1 MRGFPGFVNQK
12 VGGAAPTLPSLPSP
26 AMLPKAPAVA
36 APAMPQMPVLA
47 RPLINLPAPPA
58 TPVVVVPV
66 LRPVTVATVTRNLQA
81 ALGPA
86 APPPA
91 PTTQGFPGF
100 ISRNF
105 NQVSQHQPGTSNSN
119 HLSGLANLFNQG
131 PAAPER
137 RQSRPAPVRPATP
150 PAASPAAA
158 PTPTAPAKPAVT
170 IPVAVKKPAPPKAP
184 LPASQPAE
192 LPKPTVA
199 VQAKTAPPKT
209 TPAQAQSPSQA
220 PAKAVEPPKPELS
233 KSAAPAK
240 LKEEEEQKRPP
251 VALLR
256 GGKLGEGKARVKAQ
270 KAAPAAAPASSSSFK
285 PAAEAPKLEAK
296 PPSLESKP
304 ATRETE
310 PTKPIAETKNSERV
324 EGPTTVAK
332 APATIQTPQAPPA
345 KANLEKLAQA
355 RPENS
360 EVKVG
365 ELQRQQVNSLQ
376 APVSREQLALS
387 QQSGAGL
394 SAGGGSGQGGGGG
407 QQGRRRRQQEDGEG
421 VEEIGGAESLGG
433 DDQVQWWHL
442 RGEEN
447 LRALSSEL
455 REAMFLLR
463 TPQRPL
469 GVAPKEVRVQKTPR
483 RQEVEQ
489 AQIQVREEEQRQVF
503 GDQVQLEASDLC
515 KACGHDLDGI
525 DPRRCPACLRQAAL
539 ATLALLVADGRF
551 LAYRVFLTLCR
562 QPVASRAVYH
572 LRDFSS
578 LPSGAYWVR
587 AA

>member
-12 VGGAAPTLPSLPSP
+12 AGGAAP
-26 AMLPKAPAVA
+26 AMLPKGPVLA
-36 APAMPQMPVLA
+36 APSLPQMPVPA
-47 RPLINLPAPPA
+47 RPAVNVPAPP
-58 TPVVVVPV
+58 VVTVMVVPV

-81 ALGPA
+81 ALGPE

-91 PTTQGFPGF
+91 PTTRGFPGF

-105 NQVSQHQPGTSNSN
+105 NQVSQHQPGASNSN

-131 PAAPER
+131 PAATER
-137 RQSRPAPVRPATP
+137 RQARPAPVRPA
-150 PAASPAAA
+150 A
-158 PTPTAPAKPAVT
+158 PVLAKPAAPAVPPAPARPAAT
-170 IPVAVKKPAPPKAP
+170 VPVAVKKPEQAKAP
-184 LPASQPAE
+184 APNPSAE
-192 LPKPTVA
+192 LPRPAVA
-199 VQAKTAPPKT
+199 VQASAPQPKAAPPQPQPLAAAR
-209 TPAQAQSPSQA
+209 TPELP
-220 PAKAVEPPKPELS
+220 KLDLPKP
-233 KSAAPAK
+233 AA
-240 LKEEEEQKRPP
+240 PP

-256 GGKLGEGKARVKAQ
+256 GAQLGQGKAKVQ
-270 KAAPAAAPASSSSFK
+270 STAPAPSPSNSSGLK
-285 PAAEAPKLEAK
+285 PAAQAPE
-296 PPSLESKP
+296 
-304 ATRETE
+304 
-310 PTKPIAETKNSERV
+310 V
-324 EGPTTVAK
+324 EAK
-332 APATIQTPQAPPA
+332 APAPESKPGARQTELTKPVADTSPADRLESPSTVARASAPAQVPQAAPV
-345 KANLEKLAQA
+345 KANLEKLAQV

-376 APVSREQLALS
+376 APVSREQLALA

-407 QQGRRRRQQEDGEG
+407 QQGRQRRRQEGEEG
-421 VEEIGGAESLGG
+421 MEEIGSAESLGG

-447 LRALSSEL
+447 LRVLSSEL

-469 GVAPKEVRVQKTPR
+469 GVEPKQVRIQKTAR
-483 RQEVEQ
+483 RQQLVEQ
-489 AQIQVREEEQRQVF
+489 PQVQVREEEQRQVS
-503 GDQVQLEASDLC
+503 GDQVQLEAAELC
-515 KACGHDLDGI
+515 KSCGHDLGGV
-525 DPRRCPACLRQAAL
+525 DPRRCPACLRQTAL
-539 ATLALLVADGRF
+539 ATLAWLEADGRF

-578 LPSGAYWVR
+578 LPSGAYCVQ